1 MQRGY
6 EVQATADQSTI
17 ASDSRSPKWHSQ
29 APLSSVLH
37 NKESSANTYYTAA
50 KFSPLTEEEGAK
62 GSTVSHSEANKHTRR
77 LVHSFSESI
86 SPGDKAPYEE
96 HSFAIGSSGLQRL
109 IPVDTADSYNMQPD
123 YRRSCHQL
131 NSPATIDGGESVTWP
146 HHGRPSQFN
155 PDFYAEPDCSRSSDQ
170 LYVPESF
177 TLQPGRSRS
186 SGQLY
191 VPTNVYYPES
201 DVKSDVSRSSGQL
214 DMSVSIAHPIINFKL
229 QFEQSRLEVRLGKAT
244 NLPKE
249 FHKGMHCDPFVVL
262 HLEPSREE
270 TFKSKVI
277 KGTRDPEF
285 HQTFQFERMSVE
297 RIQLQTL
304 VLRIYNSALKN
315 KAIGKVCLPIS
326 EVQLSGTGMRM
337 NITSREEME
346 VLIIISAIGEI

>member
-1 MQRGY
+1 MQRGSDI
-6 EVQATADQSTI
+6 QATADRSTI
-17 ASDSRSPKWHSQ
+17 ASGSRSPKRHSQ

-37 NKESSANTYYTAA
+37 NKKSSANTAA
-50 KFSPLTEEEGAK
+50 KFSLLKKEEAK
-62 GSTVSHSEANKHTRR
+62 GSTNSLHLRVSHSEASKHTRK
-77 LVHSFSESI
+77 LVRSFPELI

-96 HSFAIGSSGLQRL
+96 LSFAIGSSGLQRL
-109 IPVDTADSYNMQPD
+109 TPVDTADSYNMQPD
-123 YRRSCHQL
+123 YRRSCYQL
-131 NSPATIDGGESVTWP
+131 NSPATIDGGESVTRLY
-146 HHGRPSQFN
+146 HG
-155 PDFYAEPDCSRSSDQ
+155 DFYADPDCSRSSDQ
-170 LYVPESF
+170 LYVPEPF
-177 TLQPGRSRS
+177 TLRSRS

-191 VPTNVYYPES
+191 VPTNVYHPES
-201 DVKSDVSRSSGQL
+201 HIKSDVSRSSGQL
-214 DMSVSIAHPIINFKL
+214 DMSVSRADSIIKFSLK
-229 QFEQSRLEVRLGKAT
+229 FEQSRLEVRLGKAT

-297 RIQLQTL
+297 RIKLQTL

-326 EVQLSGTGMRM
+326 EVELSGTGMRSK
-337 NITSREEME
+337 ITSGKEME
-346 VLIIISAIGEI
+346 VAIISVID